1 MSFTAIVSG
10 LFAIA
15 KAVPIIMDAV
25 EKLSNMFIDYK
36 VSKIKDTYNIKTNK
50 LAVLKKMLV
59 EAKTDEE
66 IITLSI
72 VIDGIN
78 KL

>member
-72 VIDGIN
+72 VIDSIN